1 MIRLTRFLAVLASLL
16 FAAYSVPALAH
27 DGHLPESDGV
37 IKKIDAAK
45 GKVSIAH
52 GEIANLKMPPM
63 TMTFTAKDPAMLKGF
78 KEGDKVRFRAAEVK
92 GNLTVVSIDA
102 AK

>member
-1 MIRLTRFLAVLASLL
+1 MSSFTRLLAVVASLL
-16 FAAYSVPALAH
+16 FASFFVHAQAH
-27 DGHLPESDGV
+27 DGHLSESDGV
-37 IKKIDAAK
+37 IKKIDVAK

-92 GNLTVVSIDA
+92 GNLTVVTIDA